1 MASAGNILGALNSTG
16 SSTGFNPLTTLEDN
30 FSKEI
35 TALTNPSQAPGMA
48 AASATQAAGGL
59 LPTWLTDPARF
70 AALIIGVLLIGGGVL
85 LFVIQ
90 HAVGII
96 TEQLGFGLQ
105 SVVHVEADQQFLP
118 VQHAVGV

>member
-1 MASAGNILGALNSTG
+1 MARAGNILGALNSTG

-48 AASATQAAGGL
+48 AASAAQAGL

-85 LFVIQ
+85 LFRGTSTVITS
-90 HAVGII
+90 AAR
-96 TEQLGFGLQ
+96 L
-105 SVVHVEADQQFLP
+105 A
-118 VQHAVGV
+118 A

>member
-1 MASAGNILGALNSTG
+1 MSSAGSILGALNSTG

-85 LFVIQ
+85 LFRGTSTVITS
-90 HAVGII
+90 AAR
-96 TEQLGFGLQ
+96 L
-105 SVVHVEADQQFLP
+105 A
-118 VQHAVGV
+118 A